1 MLTKKNFKAM
11 SYSQN
16 LKIAVIGAGGAI
28 GGGFVKNFAAKD
40 EVAKVFAFSSKEN
53 NFESDKVESINIDI
67 HNEESIAAAAQQAAT
82 DGDIDIVIVALGI
95 LHGEGLAPEKS
106 IKDMNKE
113 NFDRIFAVN
122 TIAPALCMKHFLPK
136 LKKKEKSAFL
146 VLSAR
151 VGSIGD
157 NSLGGWYAYRASKSA
172 LNMLIKNAAIE
183 MNRRCKDMIVAGLH
197 PGTVDSHLSSMFKAH
212 VKPDHLFTPDYSCG
226 KLIEVI
232 MGLEAKHSGRVVAYD
247 NEIIEN

>member
-1 MLTKKNFKAM
+1 M
-11 SYSQN
+11 SYSEN

-28 GGGFVKNFAAKD
+28 GGGFVRNFAEKD
-40 EVAKVFAFSSKEN
+40 NVDKIFAFSSKDN
-53 NFESDKVESINIDI
+53 NFESGKVESVNIDI
-67 HNEESIAAAAQQAAT
+67 HNEDSIKEASEKAAA
-82 DGDIDIVIVALGI
+82 DGEIDIVIVALGL
-95 LHGEGLAPEKS
+95 LHDEGLTPEKS
-106 IKDMNKE
+106 IKNMSKE

-122 TIAPALCMKHFLPK
+122 TVAPALCMKHFLPK

-157 NSLGGWYAYRASKSA
+157 NALGGWYAYRASKSA

-183 MNRRCKDMIVAGLH
+183 MNRRFKDMVVAGLH

-232 MGLEAKHSGRVVAYD
+232 MGLEAKHSGRVIAYD

>member
-1 MLTKKNFKAM
+1 M
-11 SYSQN
+11 SYSEN

-28 GGGFVKNFAAKD
+28 GGGFVRNFAEKN
-40 EVAKVFAFSSKEN
+40 EVEKIFAFSGKDN

-67 HNEESIAAAAQQAAT
+67 HNEDSIQQAAQKASAE
-82 DGDIDIVIVALGI
+82 GELDIVIVALGM
-95 LHGEGLAPEKS
+95 LHDEGLMPEKS
-106 IKDMNKE
+106 IKNMSKE

-136 LKKKEKSAFL
+136 LKKKGKSAFL

-183 MNRRCKDMIVAGLH
+183 MNRRFKDMVVSGLH

-232 MGLEAKHSGRVVAYD
+232 MGLEAKHSGRVVSYD